1 MILGKLACGL
11 VLVRFTSTPA
21 KIQIPESQ
29 QTREATAY
37 NEASVSQVGEQ
48 QQTPSA
54 NSKRKRQAPRKLPK
68 PQSLYP
74 SLMLGSAMVA
84 RGEIGFLISSLA
96 ESNGVFGTV
105 EGGGSS
111 DMFLVAT
118 WAILLCT
125 IIGPVSIGAMVNR
138 VRKLQ
143 KARAT
148 DTAKPDPLGGWGV
161 ES

>member
-1 MILGKLACGL
+1 
-11 VLVRFTSTPA
+11 
-21 KIQIPESQ
+21 
-29 QTREATAY
+29 
-37 NEASVSQVGEQ
+37 
-48 QQTPSA
+48 
-54 NSKRKRQAPRKLPK
+54 
-68 PQSLYP
+68 
-74 SLMLGSAMVA
+74 MLGSAMVA

-105 EGGGSS
+105 DGGGSS
-111 DMFLVAT
+111 DIFLVAT

-138 VRKLQ
+138 VKKLQ
-143 KARAT
+143 KTRAT